1 MIYFDS
7 GATTLEKPKAVRR
20 AVASAIR
27 DCASP
32 GRGGYEAA
40 MHAAEMVYAC
50 RAEAAELF
58 ETEPEQVVFTMN
70 ATHGL
75 NLAIHSLV
83 HPGDRVVVSGFDH
96 NSVVRPLYLT
106 GAEVVVAGRKL
117 FDPVDTLA
125 AFDQAITPQ
134 TKAVVCTHVSNVF
147 GYVLPVEQIAALCH
161 SRGVPFVLDA
171 SQSAGVLPVKC
182 SKLQPA
188 FVAMP
193 GHKSLYGPQGTGILL
208 CTGPVAEPLMAGG
221 TGSLSRQMQMPREL
235 PDRLEAGTHNVAG
248 ICGLLEGIR
257 FVRSVGTEEI
267 LAREQKI
274 TRFLAQQLGQIPGIR
289 VFASEDAAQTGVL
302 SVLVEGQDCEQTGQ
316 LLAERG
322 IAVRAGLHCAP
333 VAHESADTLESGTVR
348 ISCSVFNTMHQARKL
363 VSAMRSI
370 QKMR

>member
-20 AVASAIR
+20 AVAQAIR

-32 GRGGYEAA
+32 GRGGYAAA
-40 MHAAEMVYAC
+40 MRAAEVVFAC
-50 RAEAAELF
+50 RAEAAALF
-58 ETEPEQVVFTMN
+58 ETEPERVVFTMN

-83 HPGDRVVVSGFDH
+83 QPGDRVVVSGFEH
-96 NSVVRPLYLT
+96 NSVVRPLYLA
-106 GAEVVVAGRKL
+106 GAEVVVAGRSL
-117 FDPVDTLA
+117 FDTADTLN
-125 AFDQAITPQ
+125 AFDRAITPQ

-147 GYVLPVEQIAALCH
+147 GYVLPVEQIAALCR

-171 SQSAGVLPVKC
+171 SQSAGVLPVRMPR
-182 SKLQPA
+182 LQPA

-208 CTGPVAEPLMAGG
+208 CGDGPAEPLMAGG
-221 TGSLSRQMQMPREL
+221 TGSLSRQMQMPQEL

-248 ICGLLEGIR
+248 ISGLLEGIR
-257 FVRSVGTEEI
+257 FVRSLGT
-267 LAREQKI
+267 QKI
-274 TRFLAQQLGQIPGIR
+274 LEKEQHITAYLAEQLRQLPGIQ
-289 VFASEDAAQTGVL
+289 VFASEQGGQTGVL
-302 SVLVEGQDCEQTGQ
+302 SMLVEGQDCEETAQK
-316 LLAERG
+316 LAARG

-333 VAHESADTLESGTVR
+333 VAHESAGTLESGTVR

-363 VSAMRSI
+363 VTALEQI
-370 QKMR
+370 QRAQ

>member
-1 MIYFDS
+1 M
-7 GATTLEKPKAVRR
+7 
-20 AVASAIR
+20 
-27 DCASP
+27 
-32 GRGGYEAA
+32 
-40 MHAAEMVYAC
+40 
-50 RAEAAELF
+50 
-58 ETEPEQVVFTMN
+58 
-70 ATHGL
+70 
-75 NLAIHSLV
+75 
-83 HPGDRVVVSGFDH
+83 
-96 NSVVRPLYLT
+96 
-106 GAEVVVAGRKL
+106 
-117 FDPVDTLA
+117 
-125 AFDQAITPQ
+125 
-134 TKAVVCTHVSNVF
+134 
-147 GYVLPVEQIAALCH
+147 
-161 SRGVPFVLDA
+161 
-171 SQSAGVLPVKC
+171 
-182 SKLQPA
+182 
-188 FVAMP
+188 
-193 GHKSLYGPQGTGILL
+193 L

-235 PDRLEAGTHNVAG
+235 PDRMEAGTHNVAG

>member
-83 HPGDRVVVSGFDH
+83 HPGDRVVVSGFEH

-106 GAEVVVAGRKL
+106 GAEVVVPGRKL

-182 SKLQPA
+182 SKL
-188 FVAMP
+188 
-193 GHKSLYGPQGTGILL
+193 
-208 CTGPVAEPLMAGG
+208 
-221 TGSLSRQMQMPREL
+221 
-235 PDRLEAGTHNVAG
+235 
-248 ICGLLEGIR
+248 
-257 FVRSVGTEEI
+257 
-267 LAREQKI
+267 
-274 TRFLAQQLGQIPGIR
+274 
-289 VFASEDAAQTGVL
+289 
-302 SVLVEGQDCEQTGQ
+302 
-316 LLAERG
+316 
-322 IAVRAGLHCAP
+322 
-333 VAHESADTLESGTVR
+333 
-348 ISCSVFNTMHQARKL
+348 
-363 VSAMRSI
+363 
-370 QKMR
+370 

>member
-83 HPGDRVVVSGFDH
+83 HPGDRVVVSGFEH

-134 TKAVVCTHVSNVF
+134 TKAVVCTHVSC
-147 GYVLPVEQIAALCH
+147 LWSRLRRSATAAACRLCWMPH
-161 SRGVPFVLDA
+161 SQRACFRSNAPNCSQPLWQCRAIKVCMGRREPEFCSARG
-171 SQSAGVLPVKC
+171 
-182 SKLQPA
+182 
-188 FVAMP
+188 
-193 GHKSLYGPQGTGILL
+193 
-208 CTGPVAEPLMAGG
+208 
-221 TGSLSRQMQMPREL
+221 R
-235 PDRLEAGTHNVAG
+235 
-248 ICGLLEGIR
+248 
-257 FVRSVGTEEI
+257 
-267 LAREQKI
+267 
-274 TRFLAQQLGQIPGIR
+274 
-289 VFASEDAAQTGVL
+289 
-302 SVLVEGQDCEQTGQ
+302 
-316 LLAERG
+316 
-322 IAVRAGLHCAP
+322 
-333 VAHESADTLESGTVR
+333 
-348 ISCSVFNTMHQARKL
+348 
-363 VSAMRSI
+363 
-370 QKMR
+370 